1 MQNPDFTEVMLP
13 GQVDLAPGDVLA
25 IGPDGRMVRS
35 TEAYQS
41 TVVGV
46 YSTQPG
52 FLAGNKLGEEG
63 NPLEPERIPLAVLGV
78 VPVKASGENGS
89 IQPGDLL
96 VASATPGHAMKADT
110 NPPIGTVIGKALD
123 TLGEGM
129 GMIQVLVMLQ

>member
-1 MQNPDFTEVMLP
+1 MMLP
-13 GQVDLAPGDVLA
+13 GQADLVPGDVLA
-25 IGPDGRMVRS
+25 IGPDGRMVCS

-52 FLAGNKLGEEG
+52 FVAGNKLDEEG

-78 VPVKASGENGS
+78 VPAKASAENGS

-96 VASATPGHAMKADT
+96 VASSTAGHAMKADP
-110 NPPIGTVIGKALD
+110 NPPIGTVIGKALEGLD
-123 TLGEGM
+123 TGTGV
-129 GMIQVLVMLQ
+129 IQTLVMLQ